1 MRVGE
6 SSPLLAETSGKIQVQ
21 LGARRGWVVAL
32 SKGKEGHQ
40 KSRGSAKKRL
50 FPSASQFW

>member
-40 KSRGSAKKRL
+40 KSRGSAKKRR

>member
-40 KSRGSAKKRL
+40 KSRGNPRA
-50 FPSASQFW
+50 F